1 MTHTHIR
8 NQIIKT
14 MPMLNL
20 DQLVSEDLTN
30 LTRGIEKES
39 LRINPTGR
47 LSQQPHPGQLGS
59 ALTHP
64 NITTDFS
71 EAQLE
76 LITDTHND
84 VGNCLNQLRQVHQ
97 FVSRNI
103 SSELLWC
110 SSMPCM
116 LPEDSRIPIAQFGHS
131 NIATAKTVYRR
142 GLALRYGA
150 KMQTISGIHYNFSIS
165 NETWA
170 RIYGRSNDRDD
181 LIAIKNQHYFSL
193 IRNFRKHAWLLL
205 YLFGASPAVCDCF
218 VNGRVHHLNKM
229 ANGTHSL
236 PYATSLRMGPLG
248 YQSDVQSS
256 ISVSYNNLTSYA
268 RSLYD
273 ALTQPYPPYAAIGLT
288 DGKNTIQLSNALLQ
302 IENEFYGTI
311 RPKQPVQYGERP
323 LLALNRRGVEYVE
336 VRCLDLDPYQDIGIS
351 KETIAFLDTFLL
363 FCLLSK
369 SSDDSTEENRSNS
382 ENQYLIAERG
392 RDPSLKLTRDKDF
405 SSVKS
410 WGADII
416 EACQPF
422 ALKLDE
428 ANQTSI
434 HMQSLANAA
443 ICLDNPE
450 ETPSA
455 RVLQDIEEKHNGSY
469 FNFIMSLSSEYTE
482 RLKQD
487 TLSKETLTDCE
498 NNVKLSIT
506 KHQSVERDEQLDFE
520 EFRKEY
526 VSQEASRII
535 LEERS

>member
-1 MTHTHIR
+1 MSI
-8 NQIIKT
+8 
-14 MPMLNL
+14 LNL
-20 DQLVSEDLTN
+20 EQLVNEDLTN
-30 LTRGIEKES
+30 LNRGIEKES
-39 LRINPTGR
+39 LRVTPTGQ
-47 LSQQPHPGQLGS
+47 LSQKRHPNPLGS

-76 LITDTHND
+76 LITDTHRD
-84 VGNCLNQLRQVHQ
+84 VDACLHQLREIHQV
-97 FVSRNI
+97 VSRNI

-116 LPEDSRIPIAQFGHS
+116 LPEDSRIPIAQFGES

-165 NETWA
+165 NETWS
-170 RIYGRSNDRDD
+170 RIFGKSHDRNE
-181 LIAIKNQHYFSL
+181 LIAIRNQHYFSL
-193 IRNFRKHAWLLL
+193 IRNFRKNAWLLL

-218 VNGRVHHLNKM
+218 VKGRVHHLKKM
-229 ANGTHSL
+229 NNGTNFL

-248 YQSDVQSS
+248 YQSDAQSS

-268 RSLYD
+268 QSLYD

-288 DGKNTIQLSNALLQ
+288 DENKPIQLSNALLQ

-336 VRCLDLDPYQDIGIS
+336 VRCIDLDPYQDIGID
-351 KETIAFLDTFLL
+351 KETVALIDTFLL
-363 FCLLSK
+363 FCLLSE
-369 SSDDSTEENRSNS
+369 SSNDSTEENRSNS

-392 RDPSLKLTRDKDF
+392 RDPSLKLTRDKDYV
-405 SSVKS
+405 SVKS
-410 WGADII
+410 WGTDVI

-422 ALKLDE
+422 ALRLDE
-428 ANQTSI
+428 ANHTNI
-434 HMQSLANAA
+434 HTQSLANALK
-443 ICLDNPE
+443 CLNNPE

-455 RVLQDIEEKHNGSY
+455 RVLRDIEGKHNGSY
-469 FNFIMSLSSEYTE
+469 FDFVMSLSSRYTE
-482 RLKQD
+482 RLKHD
-487 TLSKETLTDCE
+487 
-498 NNVKLSIT
+498 KLSREILI
-506 KHQSVERDEQLDFE
+506 KHNNNAASSSIKQQNVEQDEQLDFE

-526 VSQEASRII
+526 ISQEASRII
-535 LEERS
+535 LEEHN